1 MYTYERE
8 HMKKYIVGLMISI
21 GVCCGI
27 PVAAQ
32 PIPVLFQ
39 SLSWEQASM
48 VAARENKLVLV
59 EVGNVAA
66 GIEKKFQRHGEL
78 MNYMMRNVVAIR
90 MNMSTPAGKE
100 FEPRLLLYPYPA
112 YAYFMP
118 YGDLVG
124 IVTPEQVE
132 RNPEVLRETLQL
144 AQRAALEK
152 KNNSRSVAFAD
163 MDFQQMLVAAKEA
176 DRNIFIFVSD
186 AQNQPSLLM
195 EKNVF
200 NLDQVADFYNQNFI
214 NLHVSAKRWQGMSPA
229 FKIEELPAFLYLN
242 ANGKLLYQAQGY
254 CTASQLVQYGNQAL
268 ERARGIQFKPLADD
282 QARLRAGQT
291 GRLIFT
297 DYYAVGSAHKELV
310 KNVFS
315 DPEVT
320 SFFTENFVN
329 VGREGNVSC
338 LTFSDASGKELHR
351 VVRVKDAAEML
362 QEAKRALA
370 GKGVAGMQQ
379 AYSQGEREAG
389 FMEDYIRVLARAG
402 MSGEASR
409 ITVEYLSS
417 LSPDCLKEKKYWD
430 FFYLYAG
437 QVIPGFFEYILSHR
451 SELFRLHGEEKVRK
465 KITDLWIAGAEEF
478 VKEGS
483 FDEVGFK
490 AYTKR
495 LKKEKVEGWRLIVRN
510 ARMHA
515 AEKLEDWK
523 TFVNLA
529 EEKWNEEQIPDAE
542 LYRWGMKVNE
552 QCRDANVRYK
562 MAQWLVQR
570 AIEIERKER
579 LNGKVRI
586 TSYKGFFEK
595 LADDLMKE

>member
-1 MYTYERE
+1 
-8 HMKKYIVGLMISI
+8 MISI

-32 PIPVLFQ
+32 PIPTLFQ
-39 SLSWEQASM
+39 PLSWEQASM

-66 GIEKKFQRHGEL
+66 GIEKKFQQHREL

-90 MNMSTPAGKE
+90 MDMSTPAGKE

-124 IVTPEQVE
+124 IITPEQVG
-132 RNPEVLRETLQL
+132 RNPEVLREAFQL
-144 AQRAALEK
+144 AQKAALEK

-163 MDFQQMLVAAKEA
+163 MNFQQVLVAAKEA

-186 AQNQPSLLM
+186 AQHQPSLLM

-214 NLHVSAKRWQGMSPA
+214 NLHVSAKQGQGMLPA
-229 FKIEELPAFLYLN
+229 IEIEGLPAFLYLN
-242 ANGKLLYQAQGY
+242 VNGKLLYQAQGY
-254 CTASQLVQYGNQAL
+254 STASQLVQYGNQAL
-268 ERARGIQFKPLADD
+268 ERARGIQFEPLADE

-297 DYYAVGSAHKELV
+297 DYYTVGSVHKELV

-320 SFFTENFVN
+320 SFFTENFIN
-329 VGREGNVSC
+329 VGREGNISC
-338 LTFSDASGKELHR
+338 LTFSDAFGKELHR

-362 QEAKRALA
+362 QEAKRVLA
-370 GKGVAGMQQ
+370 GKGVAGMKQT
-379 AYSQGEREAG
+379 YLQGEREAG

-409 ITVEYLSS
+409 MTVEYLSS
-417 LSPDCLKEKKYWD
+417 FSPDCLKEKKYWD

-437 QVIPGFFEYILSHR
+437 QVTPEFFEYILSHR
-451 SELFRLHGEEKVRK
+451 YELFGLYGEEEVRK
-465 KITDLWIAGAEEF
+465 KITDLWVAGAEEF
-478 VKEGS
+478 VKEGT

-542 LYRWGMKVNE
+542 LYRWGMKINE

-562 MAQWLVQR
+562 MAQWLAQR
-570 AIEIERKER
+570 AIEMERKER

-586 TSYKGFFEK
+586 ASYKGFFEK